1 MYLVGAVGGTA
12 GVLVTYLST
21 WKVALVAGVVVLVM
35 LAAIAWL
42 ERAPYE
48 RQKSPGEIVEA

>member
-1 MYLVGAVGGTA
+1 MYLAGAISGGA
-12 GVLVTYLST
+12 GVLVTYLPT
-21 WKVALVAGVVVLVM
+21 WQAAALGIAALIVM

-48 RQKSPGEIVEA
+48 RQAEGDETTVA